1 MEVPLDKPGSGNDS
15 PRQKVLTKKRSRK
28 HNDSDSEAEEEKEPK
43 RGKYDDFVEIVCVVK
58 PRHER
63 TWEIIDLSSEEMQ
76 VGSDDKNWRG
86 FFNLSHRLH

>member
-15 PRQKVLTKKRSRK
+15 PRQKVRTKKRSRK
-28 HNDSDSEAEEEKEPK
+28 QNESDSESEEEKETK

-63 TWEIIDLSSEEMQ
+63 TWEIIDLSSEEIE
-76 VGSDDKNWRG
+76 GDSDGR
-86 FFNLSHRLH
+86 H

>member
-15 PRQKVLTKKRSRK
+15 PRRKVRTKKRSRK
-28 HNDSDSEAEEEKEPK
+28 HNKSDSEAEEEKTNK

-63 TWEIIDLSSEEMQ
+63 TWEIIDLSSEEI
-76 VGSDDKNWRG
+76 GDG
-86 FFNLSHRLH
+86 L